1 MKKSLKRFSIV
12 TGLALSVV
20 LAGCG
25 NSTKDNEGESSI
37 SDKVKHTITAIEP
50 GAGIVQATENAVE
63 EYDSLSGW
71 KIETSSSGAMVT
83 QLDDAIKNKE
93 PIVITGWTPHWM
105 FQTYDLKYLDD
116 PKKVFGEEESI
127 HTMVRKGLKEDNPE
141 AYLLLDQFNWE
152 ISDMESVMLEI
163 QNDVEPKTAAENW
176 VKANSD
182 KVAEW
187 TKGVNKSDGKE
198 IQLSYVEWDS
208 EVASTNVVGKV
219 LEDLGFKVKI
229 TPLDNAI
236 MWESVSQGD
245 TDAMVA
251 AWLPGTHGDLYE
263 AYKDKLEDLG
273 ENLKGA
279 KIGLVVPEYMDI
291 NSIEDLEP
299 KK

>member
-25 NSTKDNEGESSI
+25 ATEDKDGESSI
-37 SDKVKHTITAIEP
+37 SDKMKHTITAIEP

-127 HTMVRKGLKEDNPE
+127 NTMVRKGLKEDNPD

-187 TKGVNKSDGKE
+187 TKGVNKGAGKE
-198 IQLSYVEWDS
+198 VQLSYVEWDS
-208 EVASTNVVGKV
+208 EVASTNVVAKV
-219 LEDLGFKVKI
+219 LEDQGFKVKI

-251 AWLPGTHGDLYE
+251 AWLPGTHGDLYK
-263 AYKDKLEDLG
+263 AYKDKLENLG